1 MLPEMIRDARTA
13 VRAYGG
19 ADRRRASAILAQVY
33 NLTQFFVAYQP
44 SAELLWRVAERA
56 LIAAEESE
64 DARTFGGAVWLMA
77 EAHRESGDFE
87 AAEAVSREGLETIE
101 PHMEDADDD
110 LRAMWGALC
119 FAVAFTAARS
129 GEEGNAW
136 HWWERANATAKT
148 LPTSHYD
155 PLTSFSRPVIAAH
168 AVTTAVELRKP
179 GEAQRQARKAA
190 GAAIPSQPRR
200 GRHLIEVARAF
211 NLGNDHGRVLE
222 TLKNAYV
229 AAPETVRYNSYARRM
244 ILELADGPRELR
256 SDARD
261 LAERVGVLV

>member
-1 MLPEMIRDARTA
+1 
-13 VRAYGG
+13 
-19 ADRRRASAILAQVY
+19 
-33 NLTQFFVAYQP
+33 
-44 SAELLWRVAERA
+44 
-56 LIAAEESE
+56 
-64 DARTFGGAVWLMA
+64 
-77 EAHRESGDFE
+77 
-87 AAEAVSREGLETIE
+87 
-101 PHMEDADDD
+101 
-110 LRAMWGALC
+110 
-119 FAVAFTAARS
+119 
-129 GEEGNAW
+129 
-136 HWWERANATAKT
+136 
-148 LPTSHYD
+148 
-155 PLTSFSRPVIAAH
+155 
-168 AVTTAVELRKP
+168 VELRKP

-244 ILELADGPRELR
+244 ILELADGPRDLR